1 MKAPSTFSVE
11 TKILRERLRNTEFKA
26 LLHEVV
32 NGPSVVVEITRS
44 ESLVGTIEERKMLLR
59 PYDLGKLHPLFPCRI
74 YTGGVVSASVEK
86 DDRALRGRLQSPIE
100 TVEVEAFSGRVI
112 IRVCC

>member
-1 MKAPSTFSVE
+1 MKASSTFSVE
-11 TKILRERLRNTEFKA
+11 TKILCERLRNTEFKA
-26 LLHEVV
+26 FLHEVA

-44 ESLVGTIEERKMLLR
+44 EPLVGTIEERKMLLR
-59 PYDLGKLHPLFPCRI
+59 LYDLGKLHPLLPCGI
-74 YTGGVVSASVEK
+74 YTGGVVSAGVEE
-86 DDRALRGRLQSPIE
+86 DDRALGGRLQSPIE